1 MASQKMWISSNLWT
15 LDIRISTTKKFNML
29 RKGIIS
35 LYLKVHFNLIVYFD
49 FLIKALFFS
58 SWHLES
64 KGSLQGCAWH
74 CQDVSN
80 HNDIRR
86 CRQPHCQTEPCL
98 SLSEF
103 ISYLYCTA
111 IFAIQFPGTIILFD
125 CHIIC
130 HEISIYIYSI
140 LIYSLISYY
149 SVEIYLFGSNYFTLA
164 RK

>member
-15 LDIRISTTKKFNML
+15 LDIRISTTKKFNIL
-29 RKGIIS
+29 RKEIIS

-64 KGSLQGCAWH
+64 KGSLQRRAWH
-74 CQDVSN
+74 CQDVGN

-98 SLSEF
+98 IGVHKLMVLNCDLRDKITWHDYLVWLSHNLPWDF
-103 ISYLYCTA
+103 NL
-111 IFAIQFPGTIILFD
+111 IL
-125 CHIIC
+125 
-130 HEISIYIYSI
+130 
-140 LIYSLISYY
+140 YY
-149 SVEIYLFGSNYFTLA
+149 SVEIRLFGSNYFRLV